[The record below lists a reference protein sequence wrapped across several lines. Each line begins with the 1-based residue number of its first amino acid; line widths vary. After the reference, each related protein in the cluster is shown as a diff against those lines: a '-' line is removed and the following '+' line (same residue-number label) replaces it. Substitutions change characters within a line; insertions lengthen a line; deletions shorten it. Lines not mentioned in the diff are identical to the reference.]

1 MGSKKPAANNA
12 QEAAEATANPGMNEP
27 DRSRRAPTKMG
38 DTNMANPEN
47 VKRDP
52 QTTATLSGVI
62 PGISIGSVSSLG
74 TYSHDPMPK
83 MTTAG

>member
-1 MGSKKPAANNA
+1 
-12 QEAAEATANPGMNEP
+12 
-27 DRSRRAPTKMG
+27 
-38 DTNMANPEN
+38 MANPEK
-47 VKRDP
+47 VRKDP

-62 PGISIGSVSSLG
+62 SDISIGRVSSLG